1 MATDGRR
8 STKFAVDAML
18 GSLARK
24 LRAFGF
30 DSMYYKDLTDT
41 RILSL
46 CKQNGR
52 VLVTADHGLA
62 AQANARGLRA
72 MLVSGS
78 TDGRRL
84 TALVRVARESG
95 LALRKGEPRCSLCNG
110 ELRAIT
116 AEAARRAVPV
126 SVVGRHRVFHQ
137 CSSCGQVYWKGGHWK
152 KLRRL
157 EKLLDAKS
165 KD

>member
-1 MATDGRR
+1 MATGGRR

-30 DSMYYKDLTDT
+30 DSTYYKDLTDS

-52 VLVTADHGLA
+52 VLVTADRGLA

-84 TALVRVARESG
+84 SALVRAARESG
-95 LALRKGEPRCSLCNG
+95 LAFRRGEPRCSLCNS
-110 ELRAIT
+110 ELKVVAP
-116 AEAARRAVPV
+116 EAARRVVPA
-126 SVVGRHRVFHQ
+126 SVAGRHRVFTQ
-137 CSSCGQVYWKGGHWK
+137 CSTCGQVYWKGGHWK

-157 EKLLDAKS
+157 EKLFDAKS
-165 KD
+165 